1 MTKAILIICLFI
13 TIPFWGQEKNST
25 SQKDIYNLANE
36 YLRANNFKK
45 ADSLRSIIR
54 KEFTNKLIGN
64 WKMADSESNWVIRE
78 DNIVAK
84 MITINSK
91 EILFFELYKDSKEW
105 TLIKSE
111 NLTFMNKMETYFPF
125 TEIVYSNKEI
135 WNYHINEDT
144 GLLTIRYTGE
154 ETKTGRTELI
164 ACGYTGTNYFRL
176 Q

>member
-13 TIPFWGQEKNST
+13 TIPFWGQDKNST
-25 SQKDIYNLANE
+25 SQKDIYNLVNE

-54 KEFTNKLIGN
+54 KEFTEKLIGN

-84 MITINSK
+84 MITIN
-91 EILFFELYKDSKEW
+91 SKEW